1 MSSHLPFYAPA
12 DLSDLDDE
20 DAEQHAEIVQAVAG
34 HLLSSKVD
42 ADSASLATALLE
54 FESESVAL
62 FSGSKVAQ
70 GTLSCD
76 VVASIKSLG
85 ESELALLLL
94 CSMKLPLSYSDS
106 LQGAEASV
114 RLCAAQSMHR
124 GADSQKWL
132 AKLAQSTNSVTADL
146 DNVIPAMMACTPRI
160 KEPAG
165 KTSHLS
171 TV

>member
-1 MSSHLPFYAPA
+1 VSSHLPFYAPA

-34 HLLSSKVD
+34 HLLSSKID
-42 ADSASLATALLE
+42 ADSASLVTALLE

-106 LQGAEASV
+106 LQGVEASV

-132 AKLAQSTNSVTADL
+132 AKLAQSANSVTADL

-160 KEPAG
+160 KESAG